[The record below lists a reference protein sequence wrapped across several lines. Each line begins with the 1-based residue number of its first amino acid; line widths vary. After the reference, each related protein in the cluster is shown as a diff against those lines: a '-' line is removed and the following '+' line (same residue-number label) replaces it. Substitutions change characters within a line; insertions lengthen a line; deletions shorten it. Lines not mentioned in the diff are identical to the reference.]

1 MSSSDCK
8 NEITLTSRYYFDSDD
23 KFKSLEEAIREVSDN
38 LFYLEEAVKEIQE
51 KINLLVTQKKD
62 VALK

>member
-38 LFYLEEAVKEIQE
+38 LFYLEEAVKKKKK
-51 KINLLVTQKKD
+51 KINLLVTQKKN

>member
-51 KINLLVTQKKD
+51 KINLLVTQKKN

>member
-38 LFYLEEAVKEIQE
+38 LFYLEEAVTEIQE
-51 KINLLVTQKKD
+51 KINLLVTQKKN

>member
-8 NEITLTSRYYFDSDD
+8 NEIILTSRYYFDSDD

-51 KINLLVTQKKD
+51 KINLLVTQKKN

>member
-38 LFYLEEAVKEIQE
+38 LFYLEEVVKEIQE
-51 KINLLVTQKKD
+51 KINLLVTQKKN

>member
-1 MSSSDCK
+1 MSSSGCK

-51 KINLLVTQKKD
+51 KINLLVTQKKN